1 MNIIRVK
8 NDRDCQICDEFLEK
22 LINFESNCDS
32 IILSN
37 VNVKDV
43 HKNSLAHD
51 YVYIAY
57 ATNENPI
64 GYIFAYLKNPKGK
77 VNTTNVIVLEALFV
91 EEPYRRKGVG
101 KKLIKSVEEWAKNSF
116 QNDFVI
122 EITTIN
128 NNSNALEFYKH
139 LGYGEV
145 KTILRK

>member
-43 HKNSLAHD
+43 HKNSLAHY

-77 VNTTNVIVLEALFV
+77 VNTTNVIVLEALYI
-91 EEPYRRKGVG
+91 EEHYRRKGVG
-101 KKLIKSVEEWAKNSF
+101 KSLVKSLEDWAKECF
-116 QNDFVI
+116 QKDFVI
-122 EITTIN
+122 EITSIN
-128 NNSNALEFYKH
+128 NNENAMGFYKH
-139 LGYGEV
+139 LG
-145 KTILRK
+145 

>member
-1 MNIIRVK
+1 MEIIRAK
-8 NDRDCQICDEFLEK
+8 NDNDCEICDEFLSK
-22 LINFESNCDS
+22 LINFESDCDN
-32 IILSN
+32 IILK
-37 VNVKDV
+37 NVKV
-43 HKNSLAHD
+43 KNIHKNSLEHD
-51 YVYIAY
+51 NVYIAY
-57 ATNENPI
+57 AMEKNPI
-64 GYIFAYLKNPKGK
+64 GYVFAYLKNIKGK
-77 VNTTNVIVLEALFV
+77 VNVTNVIVLEALFV

>member
-77 VNTTNVIVLEALFV
+77 VNTTNVIVLEPCILKNITEEKVLAKAL
-91 EEPYRRKGVG
+91 
-101 KKLIKSVEEWAKNSF
+101 
-116 QNDFVI
+116 
-122 EITTIN
+122 
-128 NNSNALEFYKH
+128 
-139 LGYGEV
+139 
-145 KTILRK
+145 